1 MDFYEEN
8 MIKKEKLECEE
19 EEKNKTNKKR
29 RRWQKWNQSMY
40 YY

>member
-19 EEKNKTNKKR
+19 EKNKTNKKR
-29 RRWQKWNQSMY
+29 RRWQKWNQRMY